1 MLHNRT
7 GRHRGTMVI
16 CTSTVRGEVD
26 VQVPHRQTWI
36 YTQIRRAGY
45 RTIPR
50 KVAMAMG
57 PAYTQAIHL

>member
-7 GRHRGTMVI
+7 GRHGGTMVI
-16 CTSTVRGEVD
+16 CTSTVRDDVD
-26 VQVPHRQTWI
+26 AQVPHRQTRV
-36 YTQIRRAGY
+36 RRAGY

-57 PAYTQAIHL
+57 PAYTQSIRP